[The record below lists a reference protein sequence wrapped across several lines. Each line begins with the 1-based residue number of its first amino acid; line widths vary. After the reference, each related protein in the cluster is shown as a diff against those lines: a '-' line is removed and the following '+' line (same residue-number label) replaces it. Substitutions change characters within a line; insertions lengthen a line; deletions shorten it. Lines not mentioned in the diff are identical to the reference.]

1 VSDALTTPL
10 DLERCYRSLHSALDC
25 VWLRKAPWAKGACL
39 VREPDAGN
47 LPFRFDEQD
56 VETERRFDY

>member
-1 VSDALTTPL
+1 MPDALTTPL
-10 DLERCYRSLHSALDC
+10 TIERCCRSLCSALDC

-47 LPFRFDEQD
+47 LPVRFDEQD